1 LAVFL
6 LRSYI
11 HYIVETGK
19 ILLMRHGDTQL
30 RATDSLNDL
39 MLPPIK
45 KVIME
50 LLKLN
55 LQTYFYR
62 PTSSQ
67 VDHVTDYFYRPTS
80 SQVDHVLDDIHS

>member
-1 LAVFL
+1 
-6 LRSYI
+6 
-11 HYIVETGK
+11 
-19 ILLMRHGDTQL
+19 MRHGDTQL

-39 MLPPIK
+39 MLPPIN

-67 VDHVTDYFYRPTS
+67 VDHVTDLFLQTYFYRPTS